1 MRVAHLH
8 AVLAQLAPNS
18 AVVDAEAR
26 TDSDE
31 GLARGIQLRSLSDL
45 VVAEALV
52 ADWYAS
58 ITK

>member
-1 MRVAHLH
+1 
-8 AVLAQLAPNS
+8 
-18 AVVDAEAR
+18 VVDAEVR